1 MIADRVV
8 RALMQHIKPEI
19 VEQTLALWQPR
30 SARILVADDARQ
42 MLDNSCGFFGLL
54 AEWMRGEQ
62 RDQDETEQV
71 AFPKDLGRDST
82 P

>member
-1 MIADRVV
+1 
-8 RALMQHIKPEI
+8 MQHTQSKI

-30 SARILVADDARQ
+30 SARNLCAEDARQ

-54 AEWMRGEQ
+54 AEWMLAEQ
-62 RDQDETEQV
+62 RDHDETEQI
-71 AFPKDLGRDST
+71 AFPQGLGRNST